1 MAIPKFLYF
10 TPVGALRAIAVL
22 HFAFYFVVTLIA
34 ASSHCLGGLAFITF
48 FVTVACAYSLGDSFQ
63 ETPKH
68 SWIVVAVFFSELVV
82 LSVCAAVFCGAVF
95 GVRYFDCPENR
106 SYREWYCYPGVPLL
120 NVAFFVVCMMIVYF
134 LKSLGMFIFSNVA
147 TIEVAGH
154 ESPATAQSEK
164 EQLLA

>member
-1 MAIPKFLYF
+1 MSTPKFLYF

-68 SWIVVAVFFSELVV
+68 TRIVMAMFLSELVV
-82 LSVCAAVFCGAVF
+82 LSVCAAVFCGELF
-95 GVRYFDCPENR
+95 RVRYSDCPENR
-106 SYREWYCYPGVPLL
+106 SYREWYCYPGVSLL

-134 LKSLGMFIFSNVA
+134 LKSLYMFIFSNVA
-147 TIEVAGH
+147 SIEVTGH

-164 EQLLA
+164 EQLIA